1 MVKDERELR
10 VCLVVL
16 NCEKVWIVVDRIL
29 RDNMFFRNM
38 KCVEICFFK
47 KKMLCCCLKILNCVC
62 VF

>member
-38 KCVEICFFK
+38 KCVEICF
-47 KKMLCCCLKILNCVC
+47 
-62 VF
+62 